1 MSESSKQTIL
11 SSTFKVI
18 PYAEFMFSYASW
30 KKLTTPFLNQKWVF
44 WPFSA
49 KKGQKGQKNFQ
60 TEGRK
65 KNFHKCLFT
74 KITEKIF
81 FIQFLDVSGQNT
93 VKKNFQTA
101 GRKKFFPSLEGK
113 FPSRGWENFF
123 SSRCL
128 KFFYFSSLS
137 LKISFW
143 PFWPFW
149 PFLAFISLWNIHSS
163 WELPLKWKKVTSSMA
178 KSMSPWI
185 FCSPQTEVYPWAA
198 FTPLGLNYCPRF
210 ARA

>member
-1 MSESSKQTIL
+1 MGVLTLFCKKRPKRPKKISNRGK
-11 SSTFKVI
+11 KKK
-18 PYAEFMFSYASW
+18 FS
-30 KKLTTPFLNQKWVF
+30 QVF
-44 WPFSA
+44 IYQNNW
-49 KKGQKGQKNFQ
+49 
-60 TEGRK
+60 
-65 KNFHKCLFT
+65 
-74 KITEKIF
+74 KIF

-149 PFLAFISLWNIHSS
+149 PFWAFISLWNIHST

-185 FCSPQTEVYPWAA
+185 FFSPQTEVYPWAA
-198 FTPLGLNYCPRF
+198 FTPLGLNYRPRF